1 MTSVRELLR
10 RIADGTATAEEVA
23 PEIARICR
31 ETAAAQRRELEGMSR
46 MDIVFSRMAG
56 SLDERDD
63 TDTFIGV
70 EAAYIGGTI
79 TQDQFTVLHR
89 VMTGAP

>member
-1 MTSVRELLR
+1 MTSVRELLG

-31 ETAAAQRRELEGMSR
+31 ETARAHAEDFEGMSR

-63 TDTFIGV
+63 TDTFVEV
-70 EAAYIGGTI
+70 EAAYIDGSI

-89 VMTGAP
+89 AMTGAP

>member
-1 MTSVRELLR
+1 
-10 RIADGTATAEEVA
+10 
-23 PEIARICR
+23 
-31 ETAAAQRRELEGMSR
+31 MSR

-56 SLDERDD
+56 SLPERDE
-63 TDTFIGV
+63 TDTFVEV

-89 VMTGAP
+89 AMTGAP